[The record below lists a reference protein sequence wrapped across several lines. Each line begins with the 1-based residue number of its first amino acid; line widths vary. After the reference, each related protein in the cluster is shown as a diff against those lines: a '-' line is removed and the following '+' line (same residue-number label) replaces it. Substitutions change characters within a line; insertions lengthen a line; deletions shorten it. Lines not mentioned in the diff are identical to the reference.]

1 MVKTCKKC
9 GITKD
14 INCFTK
20 SKNIKDGYENSCKEC
35 RNKARK
41 NKIKI
46 CEQCGKKFK
55 ASRNSAKYCSIECQG
70 ISHRRRTKVLC
81 AFCVTLIL
89 TKKSYDIII
98 GFSFR
103 FSYNLLR

>member
-55 ASRNSAKYCSIECQG
+55 TSRNYANYCSIEC
-70 ISHRRRTKVLC
+70 
-81 AFCVTLIL
+81 
-89 TKKSYDIII
+89 
-98 GFSFR
+98 
-103 FSYNLLR
+103 